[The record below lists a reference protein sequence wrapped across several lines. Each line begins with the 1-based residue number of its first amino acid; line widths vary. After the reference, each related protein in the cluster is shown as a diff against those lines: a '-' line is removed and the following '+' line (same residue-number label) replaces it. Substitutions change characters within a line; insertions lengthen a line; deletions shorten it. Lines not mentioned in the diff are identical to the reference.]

1 MLTAI
6 YYAGEEVIQV
16 MTLPFR
22 GEDGEVQSSEIQEVK
37 EESA

>member
-22 GEDGEVQSSEIQEVK
+22 GEDEEIQVTEIKK